1 MTGAE
6 SLLPVADRARVRRAA
21 LRLVRADGRAFVAAL
36 LLNALA
42 AGAGLVGPWLVGRI
56 VDDVR
61 GGQGVG
67 AVDRLAPW
75 ILVCALAQ
83 LLLARWARDV
93 GYRFGERT
101 LARVREQYV
110 ERVLALPASV
120 VERAGTGDLTA
131 RGTADVAIV
140 GTTLRDVG
148 PELLVSTVQALF
160 VLVAVF
166 ALDPLL
172 GAFGLLGLTPIWLAL
187 RWYLRRARD
196 GYLAEGAATSQVA
209 EIVASTA
216 AGARTVEAFG
226 LQERRTAASRD
237 ALEQSRRTRFYTLFL
252 RTVFFP
258 AVEVTYTVPVV
269 GVLLLGGWLHQR
281 GTIGVGAV
289 VAAALYLRQFTE
301 PLDQIL
307 MRVEQLQSSSASFAR
322 VEGLAQAPPGKPTGT
337 APPPCGDTGGLSR
350 AGDEDTGGPARS
362 AVGGA
367 KGPAPASGRRAADP
381 AQAGDRDTAEPT
393 RPGHSDTRGPARTG
407 GGNTGGPAQASGGNT
422 AGPARAGGSDAAGPS
437 PARRGESARP
447 VHAHGGDSARLAQA
461 PCGESGAR
469 SPVPADD
476 RIDVRGV
483 RYAYERGGEV
493 LRGVDLTVRPGER
506 LAVVGPS
513 GAGKTTL
520 SRLLAGVDRPGTGT
534 VTVGGVPVADLEPE
548 LLRRQV
554 VLVTQE
560 HHVFLG
566 TVRDNLLIAE
576 PDATDDDLWAALATV
591 GADDWVRDLPDGL
604 DTRLGAGGRPTD
616 GSQAQQ
622 LALARVVLADP
633 HTLILDEATA
643 LLDPTTARHAERALA
658 AVLQGRTVIAIAH
671 RLHTAHD
678 ADRVAVMED
687 GRLTE
692 LGTHEDLVTADGPY
706 AALWRTW
713 HGDTTER

>member
-1 MTGAE
+1 MTTSSGQ
-6 SLLPVADRARVRRAA
+6 LPVAGRAEVRRATV
-21 LRLVRADGRAFVAAL
+21 RLVRADGRAVLAVL

-42 AGAGLVGPWLVGRI
+42 AGAGLAGPWLVGRI
-56 VDDVR
+56 VDEVR
-61 GGQGVG
+61 AGRGVG
-67 AVDRLAPW
+67 AVDRLALW
-75 ILVCALAQ
+75 ILLCSLAQ
-83 LLLARWARDV
+83 LLLARWARYV
-93 GYRFGERT
+93 GHRFGERT
-101 LARVREQYV
+101 LARVREEFV

-131 RGTADVAIV
+131 RGTADVATV

-148 PELLVSTVQALF
+148 PELLVCGAQALF
-160 VLVAVF
+160 VMGAVF

-172 GAFGLLGLTPIWLAL
+172 GLFGVVGLTPVWLAL

-216 AGARTVEAFG
+216 SGARTVEAFR
-226 LQERRTAASRD
+226 LRRRRITASRD
-237 ALEQSRRTRFYTLFL
+237 ALEASRRTRLYTLYL

-258 AVEVTYTVPVV
+258 AVEVSYTIPVA
-269 GVLLLGGWLHQR
+269 GVLLMGGWLHAR
-281 GTIGVGAV
+281 GAVGVGAV

-322 VEGLAQAPPGKPTGT
+322 VEGLAGAP
-337 APPPCGDTGGLSR
+337 R
-350 AGDEDTGGPARS
+350 AEAG
-362 AVGGA
+362 
-367 KGPAPASGRRAADP
+367 
-381 AQAGDRDTAEPT
+381 GDR
-393 RPGHSDTRGPARTG
+393 
-407 GGNTGGPAQASGGNT
+407 
-422 AGPARAGGSDAAGPS
+422 
-437 PARRGESARP
+437 
-447 VHAHGGDSARLAQA
+447 
-461 PCGESGAR
+461 
-469 SPVPADD
+469 PVPADD

-520 SRLLAGVDRPGTGT
+520 SRLLAGVDAPGTGS
-534 VTVGGVPVADLEPE
+534 VTVGGVPVAELEPE

-576 PDATDDDLWAALATV
+576 PAATDARLWAALSAV
-591 GADDWVRDLPDGL
+591 GAEDWVRDLPDGL
-604 DTRLGAGGRPTD
+604 DARLGAGGLATD

-643 LLDPTTARHAERALA
+643 LLDPATARHTERALA
-658 AVLQGRTVIAIAH
+658 AVLEGRTVIAIAH

-678 ADRVAVMED
+678 ADRVAVMEA

-692 LGTHEDLVTADGPY
+692 LGTHEELVTADGAY

-713 HGDTTER
+713 HGDTAG